1 MWYKTAKYGYID
13 VQKYLEEKLGYE
25 LNFKI
30 EDYLEYM
37 IKKSSKVIHGIMHI
51 DFDKMNEELSN
62 SPFNIIIKRF
72 GSMEELS
79 RGNNA
84 GIGAWVPKFQQ
95 LHLVPQFPAQV
106 LFKIVDVAIHELAHA
121 LDKGAGRYPDE
132 KYLIDNFKAVVPYI
146 TNYI

>member
-1 MWYKTAKYGYID
+1 MWYKTAKYGYVD

-37 IKKSSKVIHGIMHI
+37 IKNSSKVIHGIMHI
-51 DFDKMNEELSN
+51 DFDKLNNELSN

-84 GIGAWVPKFQQ
+84 GIGAWVPEFQQ
-95 LHLVPQFPAQV
+95 LHLVD
-106 LFKIVDVAIHELAHA
+106 LLE
-121 LDKGAGRYPDE
+121 R
-132 KYLIDNFKAVVPYI
+132 
-146 TNYI
+146 